1 MPLKFRCF
9 KNKNTGQVC
18 HMPAGRYGNFLNSV
32 KKIVNYVHYNY
43 QKYYVVHLT
52 LTIAEN
58 ISDVSCDHLHR
69 VDTFI
74 QQRLKRAG
82 AEGKRIAVK
91 EFQERGAVHFHVL
104 YIYNKA
110 YVFPHSEDIAK
121 SWKLGF
127 VKISAPK
134 LRIKLGKIVSYLG
147 KYIGK
152 GYEFE
157 TLNFKKSFTAS
168 QIKQIYKLRDDRLSE
183 VIRRFGKKKAETL
196 KCTYRKIYE
205 CMFEKKREPV
215 FDEDGFLDKFIGVI
229 RCIKKELIMEFPSE
243 WDYIN
248 NSR

>member
-1 MPLKFRCF
+1 MPLIFRCF

-18 HMPAGRYGNFLNSV
+18 YLPAGRYGNFLNSV
-32 KKIVNYVHYNY
+32 RKIVNYVHYNY

-52 LTIAEN
+52 LTVAEN
-58 ISDVSCDHLHR
+58 LSDVSCDHLHR

-110 YVFPHSEDIAK
+110 YVFPNREDVAK
-121 SWKLGF
+121 SWGLGF
-127 VKISAPK
+127 VDISAPK
-134 LRIKLGKIVSYLG
+134 IRVKLGKIIGYIG

-152 GYEFE
+152 GYEYE

-168 QIKQIYKLRDDRLSE
+168 QIKQIYKLAPSRLNS
-183 VIRRFGKKKAETL
+183 VMTKYGKDKAETL
-196 KCTYRKIYE
+196 KCTYRKVYE
-205 CMFEKKREPV
+205 MFDNGLRVVKR
-215 FDEDGFLDKFIGVI
+215 
-229 RCIKKELIMEFPSE
+229 LIEEFPSE
-243 WDYIN
+243 WSYEGVFN
-248 NSR
+248 EPF